1 MNVLLLPRCYI
12 SKIITLM
19 LGYNIIVVGTSAGGV
34 EALTYLVKQLPP
46 DLNAAVLIVLHISSR
61 SKSVLPN
68 ILNRAAN
75 LPVSHAQDG
84 EAIVHGRIYVAPP
97 DYHLLVEPG
106 YLRLTR
112 GAKENRCRPAI
123 DPLFRSAA
131 RTYGQR
137 VIAVLLTGMLD
148 DGTAGLM
155 AVKIRGGVAIVQ
167 NPDDA
172 MHSEM
177 PHNAIEN
184 VEDIDHILPLSDIP
198 SILVAL
204 VNTPMEVEPEN
215 PVSSKMEFETEIAQ
229 LNLEAVENQ
238 GDRPGKPST
247 FGCPDCGGILWELEE
262 GNLLR
267 FRCRTGHAFSAKS
280 LLATQSDA
288 LEDALWIAFR
298 ALEEKASLSHRMALR
313 MEARNQILAAQK
325 LREEAHSALQRS
337 AIIREVLLKDDA
349 NTGVDSP
356 K

>member
-1 MNVLLLPRCYI
+1 
-12 SKIITLM
+12 M

-46 DLNAAVLIVLHISSR
+46 DLNAAVLIVLHVSSHG
-61 SKSVLPN
+61 KSVLPD
-68 ILNRAAN
+68 ILSRAGN

-84 EAIVHGRIYVAPP
+84 EAIVHGRIYVALP
-97 DYHLLVEPG
+97 DHHLLVEPG

-112 GAKENRCRPAI
+112 GATENRCRPAI

-172 MHSEM
+172 MYSEM
-177 PHNAIEN
+177 PRNAIEN
-184 VEDIDHILPLSDIP
+184 LDNIDHILPLSDIP

-204 VNTPMEVEPEN
+204 VNRPMEVEPEN
-215 PVSSKMEFETEIAQ
+215 PVSNKMEFETQIAQ

-247 FGCPDCGGILWELEE
+247 FGCPDCGGVLWELEE
-262 GNLLR
+262 GNFLG
-267 FRCRTGHAFSAKS
+267 FRCRTGHAYSAKS

-288 LEDALWIAFR
+288 LDDALWIAFR
-298 ALEEKASLSHRMALR
+298 ALEEKAALSHRMALR
-313 MEARNQILAAQK
+313 MEARNLSSAAK
-325 LREEAHSALQRS
+325 RLKEEAHNALERS
-337 AIIREVLLKDDA
+337 AIIREVLLKDNA
-349 NTGVDSP
+349 NTGVDRP
-356 K
+356 TRG